1 MDAVKRLPLQ
11 MRGRGCRLI
20 LPLLFLA
27 VLTVSLDAQEDF
39 QRRVAVLDFEAVGVS
54 RDLAIEAQN
63 AVERALYDVRGLQ
76 LIERGR
82 IDLILREQE
91 MQLSDLA
98 DQDTAVEVG
107 RLLAANTVVTGV
119 VTRPEAPWL
128 TVKVLDVET
137 GAVLFVGDASVGRSS
152 LMDTVARRLARG
164 AEKILFP
171 ERYEPLLMSLGGCA
185 QMAVPF
191 TDLADLVTVGAGA
204 SAFAELENLGLNNLV
219 FGLRMG
225 LLVLPGQTDNTKYLM
240 NIPISVSAGYR
251 WDVFKSM
258 FVQPTIIAGAAAN
271 ILSWDPDGYVVG
283 FDEPEYEV
291 EAEVVPLAGAGISI
305 GYPTRSWNLKL
316 DIETLVMFERNARII
331 ILSVNVGVY
340 RLIYNSRER
349 PKS

>member
-1 MDAVKRLPLQ
+1 MKSSPLQ
-11 MRGRGCRLI
+11 TRGRGRRLI
-20 LPLLFLA
+20 LPLLLFA

-39 QRRVAVLDFEAVGVS
+39 ARRVAVLDFEAVGVS

-63 AVERALYDVRGLQ
+63 AVERALYEVRGLQ
-76 LIERGR
+76 LIERGK

-107 RLLAANTVVTGV
+107 RLLAANTVVTGI
-119 VTRPEAPWL
+119 VTRPEDPWL
-128 TVKVLDVET
+128 TVKVLDVAT
-137 GAVLFVGDASVGRSS
+137 GAVLFVGDAAVGRRSRI
-152 LMDTVARRLARG
+152 DTVARRLARG

-171 ERYEPLLMSLGGCA
+171 ERYEPLLLSLGGCA

-204 SAFAELENLGLNNLV
+204 SAFADLENLGLNNLV
-219 FGLRMG
+219 FGLRTG

-240 NIPISVSAGYR
+240 SVPISVSAGYR
-251 WDVFKSM
+251 WEVLEPV
-258 FVQPTIIAGAAAN
+258 FVQPTLIAGAAAN

-283 FDEPEYEV
+283 FDEPVYEV
-291 EAEVVPLAGAGISI
+291 EAEAVPLAGAGISV
-305 GYPTRSWNLKL
+305 GYPTRSWNLKI
-316 DIETLVMFERNARII
+316 DVETLVMFERNDRIVF
-331 ILSVNVGVY
+331 LSVNVGVY

-349 PKS
+349 SKI